1 MYQRTPI
8 LLRFAFLLLGFF
20 FFGHTYGQEYVTISQ
35 SSLKQKIEGY
45 WLGQLVGNYMGWP
58 FEFLYNEEAI
68 PVLVNRYYTEKDDT
82 SGLRI
87 HFDRRGHI
95 DVLANTLNGAW
106 SDDDSDIEFVYLNA
120 VEKYGLDITNEEIAE
135 VWKTHINRFIWGSNR
150 QARTLMDQGLVPPA
164 TGSKEN
170 NLYWWHID
178 PQLVNEIWSV
188 FYPGMPQQAID
199 KADMGAHVMNDDWG
213 THPTLFYAALFS
225 GAFVESDIQ
234 QLYQMGIDALP
245 EDSPMIPALQDVRQW
260 HEKNDDWRVTHQLI
274 RKKYFAYPV
283 DTDVHN
289 NVNAIINGLFGAMA
303 ILYGEGDFLKTVG
316 IAVSSGLD
324 CDNQA
329 ATCGG
334 FIGVL
339 KGSGSI
345 PDHLMTDLGG
355 GEVWASPFNN
365 QYINYSRDQLPN
377 MTPISEIVDRI
388 LAIAETAILENGG
401 EKITREGQI
410 YYKIHTL

>member
-1 MYQRTPI
+1 MRPFNI
-8 LLRFAFLLLGFF
+8 LGYA
-20 FFGHTYGQEYVTISQ
+20 FFGFCLLFTNINYTQNYSTISKE
-35 SSLKQKIEGY
+35 SLKEKIEGY

-58 FEFLYNEEAI
+58 FEFMYNDEAVPI
-68 PVLVNRYYTEKDDT
+68 LIDRYYTKKDDT
-82 SGLRI
+82 LGLKI
-87 HFDRRGHI
+87 HNDRRGHI
-95 DVLANTLNGAW
+95 DVLANTLGGAW

-135 VWKTHINRFIWGSNR
+135 AWKTHINRFIWGSNR
-150 QARTLMDQGLVPPA
+150 QARTLMDKGMVPPE
-164 TGSKEN
+164 TGSKEH

-188 FYPGMPQQAID
+188 LYPGMPEQAIE
-199 KADMGAHVMNDDWG
+199 KAGMGAHVMNDDWG
-213 THPTLFYAALFS
+213 THPTLFYAALYS
-225 GAFVESDIQ
+225 GAFIESDIQ
-234 QLYQMGIDALP
+234 KLYQKGIDAMP
-245 EDSPMIPALQDVRQW
+245 GDSPLIPALQDVRKW
-260 HEKNDDWRVTHQLI
+260 HNEHEDWRVTHQLI
-274 RKKYFAYPV
+274 RKNYYAYPV

-303 ILYGEGDFLKTVG
+303 ILYGEGDFIKTVG
-316 IAVSSGLD
+316 IAVSAGLD

-345 PDHLMTDLGG
+345 PEHLMKDLGG
-355 GEVWASPFNN
+355 GETWEEPFNN

-388 LAIAETAILENGG
+388 LAVAETAILEHGG
-401 EKITREGQI
+401 KKIKKDGKVI
-410 YYKIHTL
+410 YKILIP

>member
-1 MYQRTPI
+1 MLLFKPH
-8 LLRFAFLLLGFF
+8 LLRFGLMALYLLWG
-20 FFGHTYGQEYVTISQ
+20 GHTYGQQYFTISQ
-35 SSLKQKIEGY
+35 KSLQEKIEGY

-58 FEFLYNEEAI
+58 FEFMYNDEAVPI
-68 PVLVNRYYTEKDDT
+68 LIDRYYTEKDDT
-82 SGLRI
+82 LGLKI
-87 HFDRRGHI
+87 HNDRRGHI
-95 DVLANTLNGAW
+95 DVLANTLGGAW

-150 QARTLMDQGLVPPA
+150 QARTLMDKGMVPPE
-164 TGSKEN
+164 TGSKEH

-188 FYPGMPQQAID
+188 FYPGMLKQALE

-213 THPTLFYAALFS
+213 THPTLFYAALYS
-225 GAFVESDIQ
+225 GAFVESDLQ
-234 QLYQMGIDALP
+234 KLYQMGIDALP
-245 EDSPMIPALQDVRQW
+245 EDSPMIPALQDVRKW
-260 HEKNDDWRVTHQLI
+260 HQKNEDWRVTHQLI
-274 RKKYFAYPV
+274 RKNYYAYPV
-283 DTDVHN
+283 DTEVHN

-316 IAVSSGLD
+316 IAVSAGLD

-345 PDHLMTDLGG
+345 PKHLMKDLGG
-355 GEVWASPFNN
+355 GEVWEEPFNN

-388 LAIAETAILENGG
+388 LVVAEMAILENGG
-401 EKITREGQI
+401 KKTEKDGEVF
-410 YYKIHTL
+410 YKIKSL